1 MHLNQLMEIDPQ
13 VHIENLKI
21 SKIQAIKVTKINKK
35 HLKTI
40 KLFNRN
46 NFVKPKAKVNFVN
59 MKK

>member
-1 MHLNQLMEIDPQ
+1 MEIDPQ

-21 SKIQAIKVTKINKK
+21 SKIQVIKVTKINKK

-40 KLFNRN
+40 KLFNQN
-46 NFVKPKAKVNFVN
+46 NFVKLKAKVNFVN